1 MSSMAARRATTS
13 LSVTFLSVLEP
24 VVDLLMVEAEP
35 GRTDTM
41 LSPSVD

>member
-13 LSVTFLSVLEP
+13 LSVTSLSVLEP
-24 VVDLLMVEAEP
+24 VVDLLMVEVEP
-35 GRTDTM
+35 GRTDTK